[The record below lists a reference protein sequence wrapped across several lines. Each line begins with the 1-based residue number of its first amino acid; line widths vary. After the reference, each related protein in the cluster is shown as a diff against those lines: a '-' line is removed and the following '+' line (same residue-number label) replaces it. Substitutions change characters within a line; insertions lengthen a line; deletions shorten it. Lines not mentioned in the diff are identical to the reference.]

1 MRKKNRE
8 YICYLTKVKQVVYG

>member
-1 MRKKNRE
+1 MRKKNRA